1 MRGLKLYLCCR
12 QVLVLPGVGVLSEV
26 DLVSTERRG
35 SRIKRGREK
44 NMQSCQPECEA
55 IVDEGGDRPDYKEG
69 EGDREDTWVEAV
81 KDGVPQH
88 LKLSKNL

>member
-1 MRGLKLYLCCR
+1 
-12 QVLVLPGVGVLSEV
+12 
-26 DLVSTERRG
+26 
-35 SRIKRGREK
+35 
-44 NMQSCQPECEA
+44 MQSCQPECEA